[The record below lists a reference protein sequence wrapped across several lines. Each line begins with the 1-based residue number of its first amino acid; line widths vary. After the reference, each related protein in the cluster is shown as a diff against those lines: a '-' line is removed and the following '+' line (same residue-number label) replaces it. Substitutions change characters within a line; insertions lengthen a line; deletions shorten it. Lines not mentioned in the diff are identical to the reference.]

1 MKIKLHAQSGST
13 LIVVLF
19 ILIIITIIGAMAAK
33 SGLFGLKIATNSQAI
48 QILNQNTDA
57 AFIPVEDKTKIETY
71 LLGTNMFG
79 YPKMD
84 ANRNKELIFCYKGS
98 EKDFFSLR
106 RASLVYLEKIDN
118 SSKLQTDGLGVTGY
132 CKYEDGFFSSGRAAT
147 MTQVSIRVGNSTISE
162 VEAFNGMPEGTDSE
176 TAKVDEPKNLVVTVI
191 SVMPV
196 LSSASATDI
205 NACMQRASYIDS
217 TDTGI
222 SATDKVTVSECL
234 SKLGVPFTTQV
245 SEYSLGQFIQKST
258 GST

>member
-1 MKIKLHAQSGST
+1 MKMKSHIQSGST

-19 ILIIITIIGAMAAK
+19 ILIIITLIGAMAAK
-33 SGLFGLKIATNSQAI
+33 SGLFGLKVATNAQAI

-57 AFIPVEDKTKIETY
+57 AFIPVEDKTKIESY
-71 LLGTNMFG
+71 LLGTNLFG

-106 RASLVYLEKIDN
+106 RASLVYIDN
-118 SSKLQTDGLGVTGY
+118 SSALNTTGLGVSGY
-132 CKYEDGFFSSGRAAT
+132 CQYADGFFSSGRSAT
-147 MTQVSIRVGNSTISE
+147 MTQISIRVGNSTITP
-162 VEAFNGMPEGTDSE
+162 VEPFNGIPEGTDSE
-176 TAKVDEPKNLVVTVI
+176 SAKVDEPKTLIVTVV

-196 LSSASATDI
+196 LSNASAGDV
-205 NACMQRASYIDS
+205 NACMQRANYIDPA
-217 TDTGI
+217 DTEI
-222 SATDKVTVSECL
+222 SKEDKVTVSECL
-234 SKLGVPFTTQV
+234 SQLSVPFTTQV

>member
-196 LSSASATDI
+196 LSSASAKEI
-205 NACMQRASYIDS
+205 NACLKRASYIDPS
-217 TDTGI
+217 ITGI
-222 SATDKVTVSECL
+222 STDDKVTVSECL
-234 SKLGVPFTTQV
+234 HKLNVPFTTQI
-245 SEYSLGQFIQKST
+245 SEYSLGQFLKKS